1 MIYLL
6 LSIVFSAVLVL
17 MFKVFDH
24 KQIPVFQAIVVNYVS
39 ATLCAFVFLPDK
51 TPVLNGTILHQ
62 NWLWLALLLGSLFF
76 TVFNLVS
83 KTTVGFGISTASVA
97 MKLGLVFPVLLAFT
111 VYGETFNW
119 LKLTGILLAFVAV
132 ILSSIKEDH
141 EVHKHSKWM
150 VVLPFITFLGS
161 GLCDS
166 LTQFANKRYV
176 SSSGMEDFSFFL
188 FVAAAI
194 AGVVV
199 LTVRIA
205 TGTLKLT
212 MPSVL
217 GGVVLGIFNYFSFL
231 FMLKALG
238 AVSWGSSV
246 IFPVMNL
253 GTVAF
258 ASLAGVLFFREKIS
272 KVNLAGLFFAA
283 LSIGAILLS
292 GK

>member
-6 LSIVFSAVLVL
+6 LTIVFSAVLVL
-17 MFKVFDH
+17 MFKVFQH
-24 KQIPVFQAIVVNYVS
+24 KQVPVFQAIVVNYIS
-39 ATLCAFVFLPDK
+39 ASVCAFLFLPDK
-51 TPVLNGTILHQ
+51 TPVLNGSILHQ
-62 NWLWLALLLGSLFF
+62 NWLWLALVLGSLFF

-83 KTTVGFGISTASVA
+83 KTTVSFGVSTASVA

-111 VYGETFNW
+111 IYGEAFNW
-119 LKLTGILLAFVAV
+119 LKLVGILLAFVAV
-132 ILSSIKEDH
+132 VLSSIKEDH

-150 VVLPFITFLGS
+150 VVLPFIAFLGS

-176 SSSGMEDFSFFL
+176 SSDGMEGFSFFL

-194 AGVVV
+194 AGVVGLAFRMV
-199 LTVRIA
+199 TAKIKLP
-205 TGTLKLT
+205 LKAII
-212 MPSVL
+212 
-217 GGVVLGIFNYFSFL
+217 GGVILGIFNYFSFL
-231 FMLKALG
+231 FLLKALA

-246 IFPVMNL
+246 LFPVMNL

-258 ASLAGVLFFREKIS
+258 ATIAGVLMFREKIS
-272 KVNLAGLFFAA
+272 KINLLGLFFAA

>member
-6 LSIVFSAVLVL
+6 LTIIFSAVLVL

-24 KQIPVFQAIVVNYVS
+24 KQIPVFQAIVVNYLS
-39 ATLCAFVFLPDK
+39 ASFCAFVFLPDK
-51 TPVLNGTILHQ
+51 TSVVTGTIFQQ
-62 NWLWLALLLGSLFF
+62 NWLWLALVLGSLFF

-83 KTTVGFGISTASVA
+83 KTTVGFGVSTASVA

-111 VYGETFNW
+111 VYGEAFNW

-176 SSSGMEDFSFFL
+176 SSTGMEDFSFFL
-188 FVAAAI
+188 FVAAAF

-199 LTVRIA
+199 LLFRMVTA
-205 TGTLKLT
+205 KMKLPLKAII
-212 MPSVL
+212 
-217 GGVVLGIFNYFSFL
+217 GGVILGIFNYFSFL
-231 FMLKALG
+231 FLLKALG
-238 AVSWGSSV
+238 AVNWGSSV
-246 IFPVMNL
+246 LFPVMNL

-258 ASLAGVLFFREKIS
+258 ATIGGVLLFREKIS
-272 KVNLAGLFFAA
+272 KINLLGLVFAA

>member
-24 KQIPVFQAIVVNYVS
+24 KQVPVFQAIVVNYVS

-51 TPVLNGTILHQ
+51 TPVLNGSILQQ

-83 KTTVGFGISTASVA
+83 KTTVRFGVSTASVA

-111 VYGETFNW
+111 VYGENFNW

-132 ILSSIKEDH
+132 ILSSIKEEH

-150 VVLPFITFLGS
+150 VVLPFVTFLGS

-188 FVAAAI
+188 FVAAAF

-199 LTVRIA
+199 LSVRMAAGKI
-205 TGTLKLT
+205 KL
-212 MPSVL
+212 PLNAVA
-217 GGVVLGIFNYFSFL
+217 GGIVLGIFNYFSFL

-238 AVSWGSSV
+238 AVTWGSSV

-258 ASLAGVLFFREKIS
+258 ASLAGVVFFREKIS

-292 GK
+292 GN